1 MKFSRYTALALFIA
15 GCTTS
20 PTDDSVTDG
29 ALELEQAQ
37 TMVSGS
43 YARAGSLI
51 EFSAQTVDTKTSVH
65 LDVNGLAFDVAFD
78 ASTQALRHD
87 GHSGTILIEDREA
100 LSAMSEALR
109 DRLSMGSDMPM
120 QEQMLVRAVSFLS
133 EAPPGYTLSPRELT
147 GANVV
152 ESVETFADGSKIPR
166 AGARLYDERP
176 DGAHVFLGMAD
187 GNGNVITDPEQV
199 AALEVNQACYQS
211 GEDGILYL
219 TSATSVSKTT
229 VWSRYQEHDCAG
241 HCYSGWSTSAGPG
254 TYKCKGECG
263 PGCYGTGVYSYDCLD
278 HDVCCREGYSCF
290 SSSDASCGDEY
301 KEADDDF
308 WFGRILWLY

>member
-100 LSAMSEALR
+100 LSAMS
-109 DRLSMGSDMPM
+109 
-120 QEQMLVRAVSFLS
+120 
-133 EAPPGYTLSPRELT
+133 
-147 GANVV
+147 
-152 ESVETFADGSKIPR
+152 
-166 AGARLYDERP
+166 
-176 DGAHVFLGMAD
+176 
-187 GNGNVITDPEQV
+187 
-199 AALEVNQACYQS
+199 
-211 GEDGILYL
+211 
-219 TSATSVSKTT
+219 
-229 VWSRYQEHDCAG
+229 
-241 HCYSGWSTSAGPG
+241 
-254 TYKCKGECG
+254 
-263 PGCYGTGVYSYDCLD
+263 
-278 HDVCCREGYSCF
+278 
-290 SSSDASCGDEY
+290 
-301 KEADDDF
+301 
-308 WFGRILWLY
+308 